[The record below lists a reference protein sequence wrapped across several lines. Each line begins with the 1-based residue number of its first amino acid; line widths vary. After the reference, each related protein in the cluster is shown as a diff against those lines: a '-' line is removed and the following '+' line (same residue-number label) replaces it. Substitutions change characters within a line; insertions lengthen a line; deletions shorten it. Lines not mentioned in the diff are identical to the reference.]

1 MFKRRVYLDFASA
14 TPTLPSVALSLAKA
28 SLLYSGNPS
37 AVHEEGRRAYRAIAR
52 AREKIARTLATK
64 ADELIFTSGGTEAN
78 NLAIRGLIAG
88 IRRAG
93 IPYTKMHII
102 TTTIEHSSVIETAR
116 LLEKEGVR
124 VSWVSPDMQG
134 IVSPESIAKEL
145 SSDTVLVTMA
155 HVNSEIGVIQPLSAI
170 GARLRESRST
180 SPILAEHFPGTS
192 FPVFHADAAQSP
204 LYLDPGPHALK
215 ADMVTYDAQKIL
227 GPKGAGVLYRDFST
241 PLSPILGGGSQERN
255 LRPGTENAPA
265 IVGASVAFEYVHKGR
280 RARADKVSALR
291 DRLIHDVLAEV
302 PDARLIG
309 HPRRRIANNAFFAI
323 PGIDGDYL
331 AVLMDQRGVAV
342 TPRSAC
348 VGAGGGRSE
357 VVFALTHD
365 EALARGTIRF
375 SLGPKTTKEDL
386 RFAVAALKASLAV
399 IGR

>member
-28 SLLYSGNPS
+28 SLVYSGNPS

-52 AREKIARTLATK
+52 AREKIARTLAVK

-88 IRRAG
+88 IGRAG
-93 IPYTKMHII
+93 VPYEKMHII

-116 LLEKEGVR
+116 MLEKEGVR
-124 VSWVSPDMQG
+124 VSRVPPDAQG
-134 IVSPESIAKEL
+134 IVSPESVASEL
-145 SSDTVLVTMA
+145 SPDTVLVTMA

-170 GARLRESRST
+170 GARLREGPSA
-180 SPILAEHFPGTS
+180 SPILSKHFPETA

-215 ADMVTYDAQKIL
+215 ADIVTYDAQKIL
-227 GPKGAGVLYRDFST
+227 GPKGAGVLYRDFSV
-241 PLSPILGGGSQERN
+241 PLSPILGGGSQERH

-265 IVGASVAFEYVHKGR
+265 IIGASVAFEYARKGR
-280 RARADKVSALR
+280 RARADKVGALR
-291 DRLIHDVLAEV
+291 DRLIHDVLTEV
-302 PDARLIG
+302 PHARLIG
-309 HPRRRIANNAFFAI
+309 HPRRRIANNALFAI
-323 PGIDGDYL
+323 PGVDGDYL
-331 AVLMDQRGVAV
+331 AVLMDQRGIAV

-375 SLGPKTTKEDL
+375 SLGPRTTSRDVRL
-386 RFAVAALKASLAV
+386 AVSALKKSLSLAV
-399 IGR
+399 R